1 MLDFLKGPSCIK
13 FDMKLWAPHINH
25 DIFVIALL
33 WLEYQYVVYL
43 IVISWFQLRG
53 TFTNELDNI
62 FYLHGEQSDAHSNL
76 EELVLLI
83 IVDCF
88 LDLLIFMITSRFISQ
103 GRYSYR
109 TRHKDLNPFWSIIKL
124 LLSINPYCHIFKTKQ
139 KIDSWII
146 YKHYHSFI
154 FFSF

>member
-1 MLDFLKGPSCIK
+1 MLDFLIGPSCIK

-25 DIFVIALL
+25 DIFAIALL
-33 WLEYQYVVYL
+33 WLEYQYAVYL
-43 IVISWFQLRG
+43 IVISWFQLRD

-62 FYLHGEQSDAHSNL
+62 FYLHGEQSDVHSNL
-76 EELVLLI
+76 EELALLI

-88 LDLLIFMITSRFISQ
+88 LDLLIFMITNRFISQ

-124 LLSINPYCHIFKTKQ
+124 LLSINIIAIFWKLNKKLAQ
-139 KIDSWII
+139 E
-146 YKHYHSFI
+146 
-154 FFSF
+154 